1 VSFPG
6 CPRGGI
12 LACFFGGRFGSG
24 LASQSR
30 VPFSCF
36 AACLVAYQYLLV
48 LGGGRQLGREFV

>member
-48 LGGGRQLGREFV
+48 LGGGKAAGA